1 MRMAKIKSTSLIAL
15 ALLYLVLSPAA
26 SAKPLSS
33 PTSSDGCAACHAD
46 FSSVLP
52 KGHTAVAGT
61 GLAACIRCHS
71 TGQAGE
77 AKKNGFSTRMHLTH
91 AGPQLHLECISC
103 HSYVPGKSFGLIGQS
118 ISWGAPKDEDMAVI
132 KEMFASWLNSS
143 YTDHLHA
150 KAMIDCAGCHGKEA
164 PLLDTT
170 VENSRCLAC
179 HGPQDQLAA
188 RSTPKDFPKRNPHDS
203 HLGDIACTVS
213 HHAHAESKAYCLDC
227 HRNFAMK
234 IPGAGAKQ

>member
-1 MRMAKIKSTSLIAL
+1 MAKIHSASLFTL
-15 ALLYLVLSPAA
+15 ALLCLVLSPAA
-26 SAKPLSS
+26 SAKPFSS
-33 PTSSDGCAACHAD
+33 ATPSDGCAACHAD

-52 KGHTAVAGT
+52 KGHPTVKDAD
-61 GLAACIRCHS
+61 LSSCIRCHS
-71 TGQAGE
+71 IGQAGE
-77 AKKNGFSTRMHLTH
+77 AKKNWFSTRIHLAH
-91 AGPQLHLECISC
+91 VGSQLHLECASC

-143 YTDHLHA
+143 YADHLHA
-150 KAMIDCAGCHGKEA
+150 KAMVDCAGCHGKET
-164 PLLDTT
+164 PLRDAT
-170 VENSRCLAC
+170 VENGRCLAC

-203 HLGDIACTVS
+203 HLGEIACTVC
-213 HHAHAESKAYCLDC
+213 HHAHAESMVYCLEC

-234 IPGAGAKQ
+234 ISGAGSKQ

>member
-1 MRMAKIKSTSLIAL
+1 MAKIQLTSLIAL
-15 ALLYLVLSPAA
+15 TLLCLTLSPAA
-26 SAKPLSS
+26 SAKPSS
-33 PTSSDGCAACHAD
+33 AQTHSDGCVACHAD

-52 KGHTAVAGT
+52 KGHPAVSGAG
-61 GLAACIRCHS
+61 LDSCIDCHS
-71 TGQAGE
+71 IGQAGE
-77 AKKNGFSTRMHLTH
+77 AKKNGFSTRIHLTH
-91 AGPQLHLECISC
+91 AGPQLRLECVAC

-132 KEMFASWLNSS
+132 KEMFASWLTSS

-150 KAMIDCAGCHGKEA
+150 KAMIDCAGCHGKDA

-188 RSTPKDFPKRNPHDS
+188 RSTPKDFPQRNPHDS
-203 HLGDIACTVS
+203 HLGEIACTVC

-227 HRNFAMK
+227 HRNFAME
-234 IPGAGAKQ
+234 IPGAGSKQ

>member
-1 MRMAKIKSTSLIAL
+1 MTRIKSTSLIVL
-15 ALLYLVLSPAA
+15 ALLCLVLSPAA

-33 PTSSDGCAACHAD
+33 PTPSDGCAACHDD

-52 KGHTAVAGT
+52 KGHPAANGT
-61 GLAACIRCHS
+61 GLASCIRCHS
-71 TGQAGE
+71 MGQAGE
-77 AKKNGFSTRMHLTH
+77 AKKNGFSTRIHLTH
-91 AGPQLHLECISC
+91 VGPQLHLECVSC

-132 KEMFASWLNSS
+132 KEVFASWLNSS

-150 KAMIDCAGCHGKEA
+150 KAMIDCAGCHGKDA

-203 HLGDIACTVS
+203 HLGDIACTVC
-213 HHAHAESKAYCLDC
+213 HHAHAESKVYCLDC